1 MNKQV
6 SLKSYFLKGNDSANE
21 TKTNLNGGK
30 EEVLQKNVWMKRK
43 SPDELLLER
52 NPAVAGANKKTRI
65 LPNSLIPSAI
75 RPQISQSDSFQR
87 TSSSSSS
94 SARRS
99 SGNFQAYRSSSPKNT
114 SFSSDVD
121 NSDEIETDPEKE
133 RAKQELLSKVYQL
146 SFSQKKALEAI
157 MKRKSVFYTG
167 AAGTGKSFILKV
179 LLDILEVL
187 GLTNKI
193 AITAPTGVAACN
205 IRGLTIHSWSGIGLG
220 AESLENLLPIVERNR
235 NAKSRWKDTEIL
247 IIDEISML
255 SGELFDKLDMIGR
268 RMRNC
273 LLPFGGLQLILC
285 GDFFQLPPIGVGR
298 ITTFCFE
305 SNAWKELFGN
315 DFLQEMSNSSSASSP
330 SSVGFSSPL
339 SGGTNKGEVILLDKI
354 FRQQNDR
361 IFLNVLNHLR
371 KGQVTNN
378 INSILSQKVQESLK
392 QKRKEEEIEQ
402 TKKLYPLRPEEH
414 DNEEEAKVKP
424 TKLFSTNQDVDSFNL
439 KELQQLLCDDD
450 PRIFTAYDEGKD
462 PYLGQLRAGT
472 KAPQTLQLKI
482 GAQVRI
488 LTPFYCTDLSF
499 FSVYAF
505 LHLWCVF

>member
-1 MNKQV
+1 MRQQQV
-6 SLKSYFLKGNDSANE
+6 SLKSYFPKGGGSTNE
-21 TKTNLNGGK
+21 SKNNLNQGNN
-30 EEVLQKNVWMKRK
+30 EQSYQKNVWMKRK
-43 SPDELLLER
+43 SPEDLLLER
-52 NPAVAGANKKTRI
+52 NPAVAGANKKKRV
-65 LPNSLIPSAI
+65 LPNSVVPSI
-75 RPQISQSDSFQR
+75 MKSQISQSDSFQR
-87 TSSSSSS
+87 ISSSSSN
-94 SARRS
+94 RS
-99 SGNFQAYRSSSPKNT
+99 NNNFQPYRSNSPHNT
-114 SFSSDVD
+114 SFSDVD
-121 NSDEIETDPEKE
+121 STEETEHDLEKE
-133 RAKQELLSKVYQL
+133 KAKQELLSKLYQL

-220 AESLENLLPIVERNR
+220 TESLENLLPIVERNR

-285 GDFFQLPPIGVGR
+285 GDFFQLPPIGVGKL
-298 ITTFCFE
+298 TTFCFE

-315 DFLQEMSNSSSASSP
+315 DSSQEMMNFMPSSSSS
-330 SSVGFSSPL
+330 SSS
-339 SGGTNKGEVILLDKI
+339 GTNGKGEVILLDKI

-371 KGQVTNN
+371 KGQVNN
-378 INSILSQKVQESLK
+378 EINSILFQKVQDSLN
-392 QKRKEEEIEQ
+392 QKRIDEEKERQ
-402 TKKLYPLRPEEH
+402 KKLCSPGAEVG
-414 DNEEEAKVKP
+414 DSEEAKIKP

-450 PRIFTAYDEGKD
+450 PRIFTAFDDGKD

-472 KAPQTLQLKI
+472 KAPLSLQLKI
-482 GAQVRI
+482 GAQV
-488 LTPFYCTDLSF
+488 SF
-499 FSVYAF
+499 FF
-505 LHLWCVF
+505 FPIGC